1 MSIEFSYLFYS
12 QTLQFSLCLPLTGI
26 IKDWLSK
33 SLAPKSIYMLETLG
47 CVEKCFYL
55 ASSQMIVI
63 RIYILYFLE
72 APKVILLYGWGWLRL
87 TLGDFWWL

>member
-1 MSIEFSYLFYS
+1 MSIEFGYLFSS

-33 SLAPKSIYMLETLG
+33 PLALKSVYTLETVG
-47 CVEKCFYL
+47 CFEKCFYL

-63 RIYILYFLE
+63 RIHILYFLE
-72 APKVILLYGWGWLRL
+72 VPKGILLYGWGWLRL